1 MRAELVA
8 VGTELLLGEV
18 LDTNSAW
25 LAARMAEIGVDV
37 HRHTTVGDNADR
49 VAAALAEAAGR
60 ADAVIVTGG
69 LGPTAD
75 DLTRDAVARAT
86 GRPLRRRPELVA
98 GLKATFARLGRS
110 MPVSNLVQ
118 ADLPEDARVLAPVGT
133 APGFAVELGRATVY
147 CVPGVPR
154 EMEVMVGREVLPEL
168 AARSGAGVT
177 LSRWVR
183 TTGVPEAEVAEAVAG
198 VVARLDAVGNPT
210 IAFLAGGGEVR
221 VRVTGKAA
229 DGAAARSLVA
239 PVVDEVVAALGPA
252 VSGLDDEGVEH
263 TVARLLGRRGWTL
276 AVAESVTGGGVAARL
291 VRVPGASD
299 WFRGGLIV
307 YATSVKVSLAGV
319 DAALVDHHGAVSE
332 EVAGA
337 LALAARQRLD
347 ADVGLAVVGVA
358 GPGTQDGQEVGTTW
372 TTVALPDTSTQS
384 ARAQLPGGSR
394 TQLQQYAASVAL
406 DRLRRA
412 LAAAR

>member
-8 VGTELLLGEV
+8 VGSELLLGEV

-37 HRHTTVGDNADR
+37 HRHTTVGDNVGR
-49 VAAALAEAAGR
+49 VAAAVTEAAGR
-60 ADAVIVTGG
+60 ADAVIVMGG

-75 DLTRDAVARAT
+75 DLTREAVARAT

-98 GLKATFARLGRS
+98 GLEAMFGRLGRP
-110 MPVSNLVQ
+110 MPASNLAQ
-118 ADLPEDARVLAPVGT
+118 ADLPQGARALAPVGT

-229 DGAAARSLVA
+229 DATAARALVD
-239 PVVDEVVAALGPA
+239 PVVDEVAAALGPA

-263 TVARLLGRRGWTL
+263 AVARLLGRRGWTL
-276 AVAESVTGGGVAARL
+276 AVAESVTGGGVGARL
-291 VRVPGASD
+291 VRVPGASE

-307 YATSVKVSLAGV
+307 YATPVKVSLAGA
-319 DAALVDHHGAVSE
+319 DATLVARHGAVSE

-337 LALAARQRLD
+337 LADAARHRLG
-347 ADVGLAVVGVA
+347 AHVGLAVVGVA
-358 GPGTQDGQEVGTTW
+358 GPATQDGQEVGTTW
-372 TTVALPDTSTQS
+372 TTVALPDASAQS
-384 ARAQLPGGSR
+384 SRAQLPGGSR

-412 LAAAR
+412 LATAD